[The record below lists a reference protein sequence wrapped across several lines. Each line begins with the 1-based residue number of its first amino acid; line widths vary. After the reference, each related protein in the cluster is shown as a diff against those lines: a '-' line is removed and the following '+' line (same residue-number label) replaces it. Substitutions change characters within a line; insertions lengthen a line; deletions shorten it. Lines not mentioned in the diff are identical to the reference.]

1 MPAHCWINSK
11 SAASILSVSTTT
23 VRRWSLSGKLES
35 TLTKGGH
42 RRYWSANIEAL
53 NTQLESEKTK
63 SDKKEI
69 LELEPFHPDS
79 AELYNKINMANMIL
93 KLNLSSSKILNAI
106 EDEMGRVSEVLST
119 TDEVASIAAGLTAQD
134 RKVLDDYIGKVFF
147 SLQYHDLFS
156 QRVNSLRA
164 VINNINTVLKLSLS
178 DLDNEQEVEFS
189 HEVRRANRRVPPGS
203 VVGYIDCLLKKDDLV
218 VDVLAGDL
226 SAPVRSPEVF

>member
-53 NTQLESEKTK
+53 NTQLKSEKTK
-63 SDKKEI
+63 SDKKENV
-69 LELEPFHPDS
+69 ELESFHSDS

-134 RKVLDDYIGKVFF
+134 RKVLDNYIGKVFF